1 MKPNNP
7 IESVLFDLD
16 NTLIDRTGGFRRFC
30 VELYR
35 SNSAINLVSTEGEA
49 VELLVELDGAGLF
62 DRYEL
67 FAKIIARWPGAFPD
81 KEEGV
86 EFYMRTYPHMM
97 TLTPP
102 TERLLR
108 DLRSRGVPF
117 GIVTN
122 GGSEMQWAKVRGTG
136 VGALTDAVVVSGDL
150 DFEKPDRR
158 IFELALSKIDAR
170 PETTLFVGDNPD
182 ADIVGA
188 AVVGMQ
194 TAWIRLDR
202 EWPYDDRRPDHIL
215 EQVSEARQIVLG

>member
-1 MKPNNP
+1 MKPNDP

-30 VELYR
+30 LDLYL
-35 SNSAINLVSTEGEA
+35 SNRAINQVSTEAEA
-49 VELLVELDGAGLF
+49 VEFLVELDGAGLF

-67 FAKIIARWPGAFPD
+67 FARIIARWPGAFPD

-86 EFYMRTYPHMM
+86 EFYMRTYPLMM

-108 DLRSRGVPF
+108 DLRSRGVPL

-122 GGSEMQWAKVRGTG
+122 GGSEMQWAKVRATG
-136 VGALTDAVVVSGDL
+136 AGALADAVVVSGDL
-150 DFEKPDRR
+150 EFEKPNPR

-188 AVVGMQ
+188 AAVGMQ
-194 TAWIRLDR
+194 TAWIRLGR
-202 EWPYDDRRPDHIL
+202 EWPHDDRRPDYTLDH
-215 EQVSEARQIVLG
+215 VSAAREIVFD